1 MNCGDVGMIQRSQHL
16 RFALKPGKPLGIVR
30 KSFRQDLDGHIAPQL
45 GVLRAV
51 HLAHPACANGREDF
65 VGAHALAGVN
75 CQWLPLIAEVG
86 ELYNLSFAFGSC
98 GFLRGPGTQSLPSV
112 RMPA

>member
-1 MNCGDVGMIQRSQHL
+1 
-16 RFALKPGKPLGIVR
+16 
-30 KSFRQDLDGHIAPQL
+30 
-45 GVLRAV
+45 
-51 HLAHPACANGREDF
+51 
-65 VGAHALAGVN
+65 VN

-98 GFLRGPGTQSLPSV
+98 RFLRGPGTQSLPSV